1 MGGLDVILG
10 PIILSEIHVLVFR
23 SYLRLKF
30 FKKMNIFKGRASPSL
45 WLVHR
50 YTRYNFK
57 LTGPTRGT
65 RRAVRHEG
73 GRFKS
78 HPSLLGFTPSSLG
91 PTRRHFLPFA
101 VGSYTNRRWVHRPTR
116 CR

>member
-65 RRAVRHEG
+65 RRAQIPPFPVGFYPFVIR
-73 GRFKS
+73 S
-78 HPSLLGFTPSSLG
+78 YPSSFPTLRRWILHQSSLG
-91 PTRRHFLPFA
+91 PPSYALSLSRTLRR
-101 VGSYTNRRWVHRPTR
+101 
-116 CR
+116 